1 MRPNDVQL
9 MEVEMRYIAFEELSE
24 ALQKKIEDVAK
35 ARSHCVRRLS
45 VEEADQ
51 IRQMAG
57 WQHGWFLAPDNA
69 QIVMQTRPN
78 DQDILF
84 RI

>member
-1 MRPNDVQL
+1 MTIHPCGVARTAPDIRRHEPVLANHVVRADL
-9 MEVEMRYIAFEELSE
+9 TNIDELSE
-24 ALQKKIEDVAK
+24 ALQKKIGDVAK

-57 WQHGWFLAPDNA
+57 WMVFCP
-69 QIVMQTRPN
+69 
-78 DQDILF
+78 
-84 RI
+84 

>member
-1 MRPNDVQL
+1 
-9 MEVEMRYIAFEELSE
+9 MRYIAFEELSE
-24 ALQKKIEDVAK
+24 ALQKKIGDVAK
-35 ARSHCVRRLS
+35 ARSHYVRRLS

-57 WQHGWFLAPDNA
+57 WQHGWFRAPNAA

-78 DQDILF
+78 GQDILF